1 MDYLPF
7 AIGGALLGTVVAL
20 HYVLLDRLMA
30 VSGRFTALVD
40 RLRNGP
46 PAPVESLDMSPE
58 ELEEALLETMR
69 AQFGSQFGSQVGS
82 QVVSGA
88 PPSAT
93 PSAALRRLK
102 APQGLLAHAVFLG
115 ALGVGGL
122 VVALATGRFELTP
135 TLRGA
140 QFAAT
145 LGSGAGAL
153 LPLFAGGLLVGFGTR
168 MCGGCTSGHGLCGVS
183 RAQKGSLVATAVF
196 FGTGALTALLLEQ
209 LA

>member
-20 HYVLLDRLMA
+20 HYVVLDRLMA
-30 VSGRFTALVD
+30 VSGRLTALVD

-46 PAPVESLDMSPE
+46 PASVESLDMSPE
-58 ELEEALLETMR
+58 ELEEALLETTR
-69 AQFGSQFGSQVGS
+69 AQFGAQFELQALS
-82 QVVSGA
+82 A
-88 PPSAT
+88 ASAT
-93 PSAALRRLK
+93 PSAAPRRLK
-102 APQGLLAHAVFLG
+102 APQGLLAHLVFLG

-153 LPLFAGGLLVGFGTR
+153 LPLFGGGLLVGFGTR

-196 FGTGALTALLLEQ
+196 FGTGALTAFLLEQ